1 MRRLV
6 SIFAFVVVFLIA
18 NGFIAFAQP
27 APSSRAS
34 KAAVAAGQMEQA
46 MSSIK
51 QEFGPTVLSDR
62 RGEVEGRQHGRETI
76 GQAWDRHLTSAG
88 FPESMADR
96 EHLARDLQLS
106 AGSALLLVAGAA
118 DEDKINHLL
127 HELRRIS
134 TSQ

>member
-1 MRRLV
+1 MRRPV
-6 SIFAFVVVFLIA
+6 SVFAFVLVLFFSI
-18 NGFIAFAQP
+18 GFIAYAQP

-34 KAAVAAGQMEQA
+34 KAAVAASQMEQA

-51 QEFGPTVLSDR
+51 QEFGPTVLSDG
-62 RGEVEGRQHGRETI
+62 RGEVEGLQHGRETI

-88 FPESMADR
+88 FPENMADR
-96 EHLARDLQLS
+96 EHLAHDLQLS

-127 HELRRIS
+127 HELRRIA